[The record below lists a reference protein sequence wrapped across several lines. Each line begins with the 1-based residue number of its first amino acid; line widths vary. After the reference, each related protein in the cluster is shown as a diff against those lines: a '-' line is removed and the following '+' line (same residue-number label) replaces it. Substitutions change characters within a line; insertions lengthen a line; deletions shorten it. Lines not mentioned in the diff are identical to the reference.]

1 MTFTKHFILSG
12 ICLGLMPALFA
23 SASYA
28 DTVHQAI
35 SSGKAYGNLN
45 LRYENV
51 SQNNVR
57 QDASALTLRTRLGY
71 TSGSFKGWSFNIE
84 FEDSRIVLGQGDYS
98 VDPAGYNP
106 GIYSVIADP
115 ETTELDQAYVQYKN
129 DFVTFKVGRQV
140 IALDGHR
147 FIGHVGWRQDRQTF
161 DATTFTYHPND
172 KISASYSNVTQRNR
186 IFGEAQ
192 DVDAKDHLF
201 NASYKTSF
209 GKFVGYAY
217 LLEVDNEVTHALDTY
232 GVSFNGK
239 SGDKDFTWLYH
250 FEYAIQSS
258 QSATNDFDAP
268 YIAAKLGAGVK
279 EYTVHLGYAVLGS
292 DNGQFG
298 FSTPLATLHKFNGW
312 ADVFLSTPAQGLV
325 DLNVSLS
332 TKALGGSWLFVYH
345 NYSADNATAV
355 VDDLG
360 AEINAQYTTTINKKY
375 GVGFKYANYSGESG
389 RPDTDKIWLWVNTK
403 F

>member
-1 MTFTKHFILSG
+1 
-12 ICLGLMPALFA
+12 
-23 SASYA
+23 
-28 DTVHQAI
+28 
-35 SSGKAYGNLN
+35 
-45 LRYENV
+45 
-51 SQNNVR
+51 
-57 QDASALTLRTRLGY
+57 
-71 TSGSFKGWSFNIE
+71 
-84 FEDSRIVLGQGDYS
+84 
-98 VDPAGYNP
+98 
-106 GIYSVIADP
+106 
-115 ETTELDQAYVQYKN
+115 
-129 DFVTFKVGRQV
+129 
-140 IALDGHR
+140 
-147 FIGHVGWRQDRQTF
+147 
-161 DATTFTYHPND
+161 
-172 KISASYSNVTQRNR
+172 
-186 IFGEAQ
+186 
-192 DVDAKDHLF
+192 LF